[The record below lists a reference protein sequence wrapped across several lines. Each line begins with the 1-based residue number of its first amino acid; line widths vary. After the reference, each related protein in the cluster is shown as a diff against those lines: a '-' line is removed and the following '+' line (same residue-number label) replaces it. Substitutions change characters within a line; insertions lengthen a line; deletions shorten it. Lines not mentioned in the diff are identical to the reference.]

1 MQLNKLRIEE
11 TYLLR
16 CYSSADKIKVL
27 LCISELMSHQESD
40 LAMDNLIAPRV
51 FVNDEIGLRCFTASF
66 MHSSNDL
73 FLVTY
78 VYPRLESFI
87 S

>member
-1 MQLNKLRIEE
+1 
-11 TYLLR
+11 
-16 CYSSADKIKVL
+16 
-27 LCISELMSHQESD
+27 MSHQESD